1 MVSRTGKA
9 VTTAWLGTLR
19 TSIVPLHC
27 SAPLL
32 PFSQLRSDQGSVIGS
47 DPGKETS

>member
-1 MVSRTGKA
+1 MGKA

-19 TSIVPLHC
+19 TSMVPDHC

-32 PFSQLRSDQGSVIGS
+32 PFSQLRSDQDSVIGS
-47 DPGKETS
+47 EPGNDTS